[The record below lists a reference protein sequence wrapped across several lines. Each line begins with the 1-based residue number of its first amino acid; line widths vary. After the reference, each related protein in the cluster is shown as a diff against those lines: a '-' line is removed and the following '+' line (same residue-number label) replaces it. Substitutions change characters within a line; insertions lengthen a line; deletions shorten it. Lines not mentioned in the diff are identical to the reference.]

1 MVGRNFFKK
10 FLVVGE
16 KQILQE
22 LETFFNIGIK
32 ADTEISQ
39 MLLNFGNGT
48 DRNFERVREMEKS
61 ADEIS
66 NNLHMEITHGA
77 VSSTLMGTLSELVEK
92 CDTIIDASYFIVRE
106 IRRYSHAISASGNN
120 VPDKVR
126 ESYTVFT
133 RMIEKHTESL
143 KIILEMLRS
152 GNLDQMR
159 DTRRLIE
166 RKEEEV
172 DEMKDDLIDSLYRE
186 SENIK
191 YLTFI
196 HLMEMVHKIDDLLD
210 YCEDISD
217 LLLNIANS
225 ISA

>member
-32 ADTEISQ
+32 ADIEITQ
-39 MLLNFGNGT
+39 MLSNFGSGT
-48 DRNFERVREMEKS
+48 DRNYEKVREMEKG

-77 VSSTLMGTLSELVEK
+77 ISSTLMGTLSELVEK

-106 IRRYSHAISASGNN
+106 IRRYNHAASASRNLL
-120 VPDKVR
+120 PEWVR
-126 ESYTVFT
+126 DSYSVFA

-143 KIILEMLRS
+143 NILLEMLKS

-159 DTRRLIE
+159 ETRKLIE
-166 RKEEEV
+166 MKEEEV

-186 SENIK
+186 NENIT